1 MTTEERKAEDA
12 RFRQEYPLFAQYPEL
27 IYLDNAATTQKPSC
41 VIQAESAFYEK
52 YNANPFR
59 GVYELAEFA
68 TEHYEEAR
76 AEVAKL
82 LHANADEIVFTRNAS
97 ESLNLI
103 AYSLGNLVLRPGD
116 EVLVSIMEHHSN
128 LLVWQQ
134 AAKRTGATLRYLD
147 CTQDGKITA
156 EMVEA
161 AITDKTKIFAVTQ
174 ISNVL
179 GWKNEIKSFAE
190 ICHRKGCLI
199 VADGAQSVP
208 HIEVDVKAL
217 DVDFL
222 AFSGHKMMGPMGIGA
237 LYGKKELLESMP
249 PFLFGGEMID
259 TVTREGAVYAPVP
272 HKFEAGTVNAAGAVG
287 LMAAIRYLKEIGFD
301 TIERREAELTQYA
314 VKRLLAIPGVHI
326 LGSQDPSEHHSIV
339 TFLVDNV
346 HPHDVASILDM
357 DHIAVRA
364 GHHCAQ
370 PLLQHLNTSA
380 TTRASFAFYN
390 TMEEVDALAESLAQV
405 RRRMGYVD

>member
-1 MTTEERKAEDA
+1 MTAEERKAQDEY
-12 RFRQEYPLFAQYPEL
+12 FRKEYPLLSETKDL

-41 VIQAESAFYEK
+41 VIEAEKNFYEK

-59 GVYELAEFA
+59 GVYELAEAA
-68 TEHYEEAR
+68 TEQYEEAR
-76 AEVAKL
+76 AEAAAL
-82 LHANADEIVFTRNAS
+82 LNAQTNEIVFTRNAT

-103 AYSLGNLVLRPGD
+103 AYSLGSLVLSEGD
-116 EVLVSIMEHHSN
+116 EIVVSIMEHHSN
-128 LLVWQQ
+128 MLPWQQ
-134 AAKRTGATLRYLD
+134 AAKRNGATLRYLE
-147 CTQDGKITA
+147 CTQDGKLTP
-156 EMVEA
+156 EMVNEV
-161 AITDKTKIFAVTQ
+161 ITEKTKIFAVAQ

-179 GWKNEIKSFAE
+179 GWKNDIKAFAR
-190 ICHRKGCLI
+190 ICHEKGCLI

-208 HIEVDVKAL
+208 HIKVDVKDL

-222 AFSGHKMMGPMGIGA
+222 VFSGHKMMAPMGIGA
-237 LYGKKELLESMP
+237 LYGKKELLDSMP
-249 PFLFGGEMID
+249 PFLCGGEMID
-259 TVTREGAVYAPVP
+259 TVTRDGATYAPVP

-287 LMAAIRYLKEIGFD
+287 LMAAIRYLKNIGFE
-301 TIERREAELTQYA
+301 TIEKREAELTQYA
-314 VKRLLAIPGVHI
+314 IERLKKIPGVHI
-326 LGSQDPSEHHSIV
+326 VGSENPTEHHSIV
-339 TFLVDNV
+339 TFMVDGV

-370 PLLQHLNTSA
+370 PLMQHLKLPA

-405 RRRMGYVD
+405 RRRMGYSD